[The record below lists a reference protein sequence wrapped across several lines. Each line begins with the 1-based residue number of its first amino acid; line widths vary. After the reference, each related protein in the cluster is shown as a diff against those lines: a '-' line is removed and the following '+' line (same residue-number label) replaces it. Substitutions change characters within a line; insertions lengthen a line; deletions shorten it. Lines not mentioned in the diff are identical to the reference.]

1 MQGVWCQYFGN
12 NNVNSFNRHLGGPPP
27 PPERIPGRYENS
39 DVSFNLDYHASYNSF
54 QPEINRNENGLYA
67 GEGNGGGGGGEDLV
81 VEIPM
86 VGLVGPVQNIG
97 GNAIV
102 DSVDS
107 GNVYMQS
114 SNGGRNGNALLRIDI
129 GDILSN
135 LF

>member
-1 MQGVWCQYFGN
+1 M
-12 NNVNSFNRHLGGPPP
+12 NSFNRYLGGPPP
-27 PPERIPGRYENS
+27 PPERIPGRYESS

-54 QPEINRNENGLYA
+54 QPEINRYENGLNA
-67 GEGNGGGGGGEDLV
+67 REGNGGGEDLV

-86 VGLVGPVQNIG
+86 VGLAGPVQNIG